1 MRVITLLGSQN
12 NMTHNKERTYTINL
26 PGRKD
31 MRTTTYPLH
40 GNTVGGGMKH
50 RGKMRTQ
57 NKIKINVD
65 VFTHELGADLKNT
78 S

>member
-12 NMTHNKERTYTINL
+12 NMTHNKERMHTINL
-26 PGRKD
+26 PGRID
-31 MRTTTYPLH
+31 MRTTIYPLH

-57 NKIKINVD
+57 NKIKMDVD
-65 VFTHELGADLKNT
+65 VFTHDLVAGLNNT